1 MMFYVI
7 LYLIIVLFLL
17 KNKKNA
23 FKKKD
28 QNINVIGYEDFN
40 FKGNAMDLYKDNKY
54 LLLDSN
60 IGDLSFKSFKIRK
73 KAIVEYI
80 QVFNIGGV
88 EGEHKIIIYN
98 KNKTRV
104 IKNIRKYLNKR
115 LNMNSMAEYK
125 LYINVVA

>member
-1 MMFYVI
+1 MFYVI

-40 FKGNAMDLYKDNKY
+40 FKGNAMDLYKGNKY

-60 IGDLSFKSFKIRK
+60 IGDLSFKSFVYWYFFEEFKSTFSFI
-73 KAIVEYI
+73 
-80 QVFNIGGV
+80 IG
-88 EGEHKIIIYN
+88 
-98 KNKTRV
+98 
-104 IKNIRKYLNKR
+104 
-115 LNMNSMAEYK
+115 
-125 LYINVVA
+125 